1 MKRNLLETFKPEFE
15 SKAGLTPTFLV
26 SQVVVRRPPD
36 VDVTWAK
43 GRNHCASSSF
53 RNLKNSMIF
62 IFYDV
67 YILFTAFKSS
77 ISTSPYWPFFDSDG
91 FHGTHSTLMHYA
103 HSHLEPKH
111 RCAQNG

>member
-53 RNLKNSMIF
+53 RDLKNSMIF
-62 IFYDV
+62 IFYDR
-67 YILFTAFKSS
+67 YILYQPLNPRF
-77 ISTSPYWPFFDSDG
+77 P
-91 FHGTHSTLMHYA
+91 HS
-103 HSHLEPKH
+103 
-111 RCAQNG
+111 QFW

>member
-43 GRNHCASSSF
+43 GRNHCASRRFRDLKKINDFHIFTTRLSF
-53 RNLKNSMIF
+53 LQPLNPRFPPPHIDHFL
-62 IFYDV
+62 
-67 YILFTAFKSS
+67 
-77 ISTSPYWPFFDSDG
+77 
-91 FHGTHSTLMHYA
+91 TLMVFMGHTLNSYA
-103 HSHLEPKH
+103 LCTLTS
-111 RCAQNG
+111 